1 MNSNYNLKDLIKA
14 DKRISQRWERNKIK
28 LFFNKKDKVLIVGT
42 LNYINKIN
50 NLGTKKI
57 FAIDESKPS
66 FLKIKRFK
74 NVKFYKSNFKKLKF
88 KKNYFNFIFCNGVLS
103 HLESWQQTLNE
114 FYRILKPKGKI
125 WLNIFGDSRFRRLTS
140 NLNKKLN
147 KADKELI
154 RKVLLLEGW
163 NIQKVNYIESMFF
176 WNKRILFKKKVIE
189 KKFKHIGFK
198 GIKFCYRGTDKDLN
212 EKIYKNKSL
221 KKLYNNGDLRYLLT
235 K

>member
-1 MNSNYNLKDLIKA
+1 MF
-14 DKRISQRWERNKIK
+14 R
-28 LFFNKKDKVLIVGT
+28 
-42 LNYINKIN
+42 
-50 NLGTKKI
+50 
-57 FAIDESKPS
+57 
-66 FLKIKRFK
+66 
-74 NVKFYKSNFKKLKF
+74 KKLLL
-88 KKNYFNFIFCNGVLS
+88 ILS
-103 HLESWQQTLNE
+103 AHEGSSSWQKTLNE

-140 NLNKKLN
+140 NINKKLN
-147 KADKELI
+147 KADKEMI

-189 KKFKHIGFK
+189 KKFKSIGFK
-198 GIKFCYRGTDKDLN
+198 GIKFCYRGVDKDLN